1 MGGSIALANTRFLWI
16 LTSSLLAVGSFIFVV
31 LPLIQLL
38 WQAYLGLSE
47 AGFYEGWL
55 VDESI

>member
-47 AGFYEGWL
+47 ASFYKGWL